1 MGAST
6 RKQKGGQKGGVK
18 LTNPGQVV
26 SWHKYPEINHF
37 LPGLQRAGYLPQED
51 LHSSIWAGECT
62 RGGAWGGGPEV
73 CDLLRSAI
81 CFGPAYLV

>member
-26 SWHKYPEINHF
+26 SWHKYPEITFF
-37 LPGLQRAGYLPQED
+37 LGCRELDTFPGKTYTLQSGLGSAP
-51 LHSSIWAGECT
+51 GEEP
-62 RGGAWGGGPEV
+62 GAEG
-73 CDLLRSAI
+73 LRSVTSYEVLSALDPHI
-81 CFGPAYLV
+81 